1 MKSKM
6 TLIALFALFF
16 TPILVAVLLHSEWV
30 DWRAEPEKAHGE
42 LVAPVVPL
50 REFDLRDAGGDA
62 RDLDDLLGQWQLA
75 FIAPGRC
82 GSDCLETAG
91 LMHNIRLAQDR
102 RASQVGLV
110 LLSAVQL
117 EDETRKRII
126 ALDPSWLVFD
136 GEAAASLI
144 KRMPGPAPGTI
155 YIVDPEA
162 NIMERFAPGADLNGV
177 RKDLDRLLTWTVRE
191 PQ

>member
-16 TPILVAVLLHSEWV
+16 TPMLVAVLLHSEWV
-30 DWRAEPEKAHGE
+30 DWRAAPEKAHGE
-42 LVAPVVPL
+42 LVSPVVPL
-50 REFDLRDAGGDA
+50 GEFELRDAGGNA
-62 RDLDDLLGQWQLA
+62 RSRDDLLGRWQLV
-75 FIAPGRC
+75 FIAPGAC
-82 GSDCLETAG
+82 GSECIETAG

-102 RASQVGLV
+102 HASEVGLV
-110 LLSAVQL
+110 LISAGEL
-117 EDETRKRII
+117 DDATHDRI
-126 ALDPSWLVFD
+126 AGLDPSWLVFD
-136 GEAAASLI
+136 GNAAASLI
-144 KRMPGPAPGTI
+144 QRMPDPTPGTL

-177 RKDLDRLLTWTVRE
+177 RKDLDRLITWTVRE

>member
-16 TPILVAVLLHSEWV
+16 TPMLVAVLLHSEWV
-30 DWRAEPEKAHGE
+30 DWRAAPDKAHGE
-42 LVAPVVPL
+42 FVSPVVPL
-50 REFDLRDAGGDA
+50 GAFDLRDAGGNA
-62 RDLDDLLGQWQLA
+62 RSLDDLLGRWHLVY
-75 FIAPGRC
+75 IAPPTC
-82 GSDCLETAG
+82 GPECIETAG

-102 RASQVGLV
+102 RASQAGLV
-110 LLSAVQL
+110 LLSATEL
-117 EDETRKRII
+117 DDATHRRITR
-126 ALDPSWLVFD
+126 LDPTWLLFD
-136 GEAAASLI
+136 GEAGDAFIQRLPSA
-144 KRMPGPAPGTI
+144 APGTF

>member
-16 TPILVAVLLHSEWV
+16 TPMLVAVLLHSDWV
-30 DWRAEPEKAHGE
+30 DWRAAPEKAHGE
-42 LVAPVVPL
+42 LVSPVVPL
-50 REFDLRDAGGDA
+50 GEFHLQDAAGNA
-62 RDLDDLLGQWQLA
+62 RGLDDFLGLWQLA
-75 FIAPGRC
+75 YIAPDEC
-82 GSDCLETAG
+82 LADCLETAG

-102 RASQVGLV
+102 RVSQVGLV
-110 LLSAVQL
+110 LLSAAVL
-117 EDETRKRII
+117 DDATRERIA

-136 GEAAASLI
+136 GKAAGELI
-144 KRMPGPAPGTI
+144 ERMPDPVPGAL

-162 NIMERFAPGADLNGV
+162 NIIERFASGADLNGV
-177 RKDLDRLLTWTVRE
+177 RKDLDRLLTWTLRE

>member
-6 TLIALFALFF
+6 MLIALFALFF
-16 TPILVAVLLHSEWV
+16 TPMLVALLLHSEWV
-30 DWRAEPEKAHGE
+30 DWRAAPEKAHGE

-50 REFDLRDAGGDA
+50 GEFDLRDAGGDA

-75 FIAPGRC
+75 FIAPAQC
-82 GSDCLETAG
+82 GTDCLETAG

-102 RASQVGLV
+102 RASQVGLI
-110 LLSAVQL
+110 LLSPAPL
-117 EDETRKRII
+117 EDTARERITG
-126 ALDPSWLVFD
+126 LDASWLVFD
-136 GEAAASLI
+136 GDAAASLI
-144 KRMPGPAPGTI
+144 EQMPGPAPGTL

>member
-16 TPILVAVLLHSEWV
+16 TPMLVAVLLHSDWV
-30 DWRAEPEKAHGE
+30 DWRAAPEKAHGE
-42 LVAPVVPL
+42 LVSPVVPL
-50 REFDLRDAGGDA
+50 GEFHLQDAAGNA
-62 RDLDDLLGQWQLA
+62 RGLDDFLGLWQLA
-75 FIAPGRC
+75 YIAPDEC
-82 GSDCLETAG
+82 LADCLETAG

-102 RASQVGLV
+102 RVSQVGLV
-110 LLSAVQL
+110 LLSAAVL
-117 EDETRKRII
+117 DDATRERIA

-136 GEAAASLI
+136 GKAAGELI
-144 KRMPGPAPGTI
+144 ERMPDPAPGAL

-162 NIMERFAPGADLNGV
+162 NIIERFASGADLNGV
-177 RKDLDRLLTWTVRE
+177 RKDLDRLLTWTLCE

>member
-16 TPILVAVLLHSEWV
+16 TPMLLAVLLHSEWV
-30 DWRAEPEKAHGE
+30 DWRAAPEKAHGE
-42 LVAPVVPL
+42 LVSPVAPL
-50 REFDLRDAGGDA
+50 GDFRLQDADGNA
-62 RDLDDLLGQWQLA
+62 RSLDDLLGRWQLA
-75 FIAPGRC
+75 YIAPDEC
-82 GSDCLETAG
+82 LAECLETAG

-102 RASQVGLV
+102 RASEVGLV
-110 LLSAVQL
+110 LLSATAL
-117 EDETRKRII
+117 DDATRERIA
-126 ALDPSWLVFD
+126 ALDPSWLIFD
-136 GEAAASLI
+136 GNAAGKLI
-144 KRMPGPAPGTI
+144 ERIPDPAPGTL

-162 NIMERFAPGADLNGV
+162 NIIERFAPGVDLNGV

>member
-16 TPILVAVLLHSEWV
+16 TPMLVAVLLHSQWV
-30 DWRAEPEKAHGE
+30 DWRAAPEKAHGE
-42 LVAPVVPL
+42 LVSPVVPL
-50 REFDLRDAGGDA
+50 GEFDLQDASGDA
-62 RDLDDLLGQWQLA
+62 RDLDSLQGRWQLVY
-75 FIAPGRC
+75 IAPRQC
-82 GSDCLETAG
+82 LSDCLETAG

-102 RASQVGLV
+102 RVSEVGLIM
-110 LLSAVQL
+110 LGTGDIDPTA
-117 EDETRKRII
+117 EERID
-126 ALDPSWLVFD
+126 ALDGSWLIFD
-136 GEAAASLI
+136 GDAGDRLI
-144 KRMPGPAPGTI
+144 DRFPDPAPGAF

-191 PQ
+191 QQ

>member
-1 MKSKM
+1 MKGKL

-16 TPILVAVLLHSEWV
+16 APMLVAVLLHSEWV
-30 DWRAEPEKAHGE
+30 EWRAPPEKAHGE
-42 LVAPVVPL
+42 LVSPVVPMG
-50 REFDLRDAGGDA
+50 EFTLRDAGGTA
-62 RDLDDLLGQWQLA
+62 RGLDDLLGRWQLV
-75 FIAPGRC
+75 FIAPDQC
-82 GSDCLETAG
+82 GTDCLETAA

-102 RASQVGLV
+102 HQSEVGLV
-110 LLSAVQL
+110 MLSEA
-117 EDETRKRII
+117 RIQDTTADRI
-126 ALDPSWLVFD
+126 LSSDNAWHLFD
-136 GEAAASLI
+136 GESGTELI
-144 KRMPGPAPGTI
+144 ERMPSAAPGTL

>member
-16 TPILVAVLLHSEWV
+16 TPMLVAVLLHSEWV
-30 DWRAEPEKAHGE
+30 DWRAAPEKAHGE
-42 LVAPVVPL
+42 LVSPVVPL
-50 REFDLRDAGGDA
+50 GPFELTDAGGDA
-62 RDLDDLLGQWQLA
+62 RSLDDLLGRWQLVY
-75 FIAPGRC
+75 IAPPTC
-82 GSDCLETAG
+82 DSECMEIAG

-102 RASQVGLV
+102 RASQAGLV
-110 LLSAVQL
+110 LLSTTEL
-117 EDETRKRII
+117 EDATHRQITR
-126 ALDPSWLVFD
+126 LDPAWLLFD
-136 GEAAASLI
+136 GEAGDALI
-144 KRMPGPAPGTI
+144 ERLPSAAPGTF

-162 NIMERFAPGADLNGV
+162 NIMERFAPGADLTGV